1 MISATQIQTIR
12 VIRLCL
18 FTAIVFLTGSV
29 MRARATT
36 FVVTNTNDSGPGSL
50 RDAIT
55 QANAS
60 PGFAGQ
66 SLKRSEL

>member
-36 FVVTNTNDSGPGSL
+36 FVVTNTNDSGPALCAMQSL
-50 RDAIT
+50 RLTPAPDLR
-55 QANAS
+55 ANH
-60 PGFAGQ
+60 
-66 SLKRSEL
+66 